1 MHNTPLSIIIPFY
14 NEESY
19 LPTVIQNIIHIF
31 GNSAELILINDGSTD
46 GSLKAIEPLLRR
58 GDVLLQ
64 QDNLG
69 KGAAVQAGITH
80 ATKEYTI
87 IQDADLEYNPEDI
100 QKMLELAIN
109 NNYDAVTGSRRLKKQ
124 KQYAHI
130 AYYFGGVFITTIF
143 NVLFKTKLTDQPCC
157 YKLVRTSVLQSLPL
171 QEKDFR
177 FDIELSALLAKRG
190 ITMHEVSVSYSPRTR
205 LEGKKIGFPD
215 FYKAV
220 FAMIKLYFK
229 K

>member
-19 LPTVIQNIIHIF
+19 LPTVIQKIVHIF

-46 GSLKAIEPLLRR
+46 GSVKAAEPFLRSS
-58 GDVLLQ
+58 DTLIQ
-64 QDNLG
+64 QNNLG
-69 KGAAVQAGITH
+69 KGAAVHAGILH
-80 ATKEYTI
+80 AKNEYTI
-87 IQDADLEYNPEDI
+87 IQDADLEYDPNDI
-100 QKMLELAIN
+100 ETMLKIAMQ

-130 AYYFGGVFITTIF
+130 AYYFGGVCITTIF
-143 NVLFKTKLTDQPCC
+143 NILFKTKLTDQPCC
-157 YKLVRTSVLQSLPL
+157 YKLVRTSLLQSLPL

-177 FDIELSALLAKRG
+177 FDIELSALIAKRG

-205 LEGKKIGFPD
+205 LQGKKIGFPD

-220 FAMIKLYFK
+220 FAMIKLYIQK
-229 K
+229 